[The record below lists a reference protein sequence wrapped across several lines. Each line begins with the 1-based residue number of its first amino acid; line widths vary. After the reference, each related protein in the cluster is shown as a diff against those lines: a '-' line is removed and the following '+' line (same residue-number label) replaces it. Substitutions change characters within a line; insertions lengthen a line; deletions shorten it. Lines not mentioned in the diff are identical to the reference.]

1 MQFELSPVRLT
12 RRGVLALAAG
22 ASTGRLFAASDF
34 WNKKDPK
41 DWTSDEIDR
50 LTTNSPWAKPV
61 SAQIEQN
68 DRNGSVYDP
77 NSGQGGPGQGGSTG
91 RPRIGLGIPGI
102 GLGYPGGGGGGGWP
116 GSGGGRSPRSGR
128 GAYPVKGTILWESAP
143 PVMDALKPEFP
154 EGFGGHYVITMSG
167 FPWPPSGD
175 EPSLDDALDGLKQVT
190 YLKPERGSSIQPG
203 LVQKPISSGPRSILF
218 GFSRELLRFDA
229 DVREVVFTTRLGR
242 SPIQARFVPK
252 EMLYR
257 GKLAV

>member
-1 MQFELSPVRLT
+1 MQFELPTVRLT

-41 DWTSDEIDR
+41 DWTNDEIDR

-61 SAQIEQN
+61 TAQIEQS
-68 DRNGSVYDP
+68 DRNGTVYDP
-77 NSGQGGPGQGGSTG
+77 SSGQGSPTG

-102 GLGYPGGGGGGGWP
+102 GGYPGSGTGWP

-128 GAYPVKGTILWESAP
+128 GGAYPVRGTVLWESAP
-143 PVMDALKPEFP
+143 PVMDALKPDFP
-154 EGFGGHYVITMSG
+154 EGFEGHLVITLGG
-167 FPWPPSGD
+167 FPWPPYNGD
-175 EPSLDDALDGLKQVT
+175 RSEDDDLDSLKSVT

-203 LVQKPISSGPRSILF
+203 LVKKPFSSGPGRILF
-218 GFSRELLRFDA
+218 GFSRDLVRLSA
-229 DVREVVFTTRLGR
+229 DDREVLFTTRLGR
-242 SPIQARFVPK
+242 SPIQAKFVPK